1 MNEYEIIE
9 DKNIKSYCIKD
20 DKIIVKYFD
29 FNKKDIFLYNEDIE
43 LDLID
48 KIEEEL
54 LKDKN
59 YKLKSKHNIK
69 QSFVWFSFF
78 GLFSFSAASSL
89 VRTNSFFMW
98 ISLSVTCFVSVLNG
112 WDVIREIG
120 NIKNFNE
127 MSNYINDRKII
138 LEKCKSNDK
147 MKQNN
152 AQPDYSN
159 NCVLSNNKSNVK
171 KLILKK

>member
-1 MNEYEIIE
+1 MNEFRSENN
-9 DKNIKSYCIKD
+9 KKIKCYCIKE
-20 DKIIVKYFD
+20 DKIIVKYLD
-29 FNKKDIFLYNEDIE
+29 SNEKDVFLYNEDIE
-43 LDLID
+43 LDLINI
-48 KIEEEL
+48 IEKDL
-54 LKDKN
+54 LGDKN
-59 YKLKSKHNIK
+59 YKLKSKYNIK
-69 QSFVWFSFF
+69 QSFVWFAFF

-120 NIKNFNE
+120 NIKNFNK
-127 MSNYINDRKII
+127 MSNYISDRKNI